1 MAQVAIQQAA
11 LLAKNIQKIAEGA
24 TDSQLKPFRYKNLGS
39 MATIGRHNAVDAYE
53 RGNVPLNTLANAV
66 LQKYDENNALAS
78 RNYELHHQEENVEQQ
93 RGLK

>member
-1 MAQVAIQQAA
+1 MQWMPMSVAM
-11 LLAKNIQKIAEGA
+11 
-24 TDSQLKPFRYKNLGS
+24 F
-39 MATIGRHNAVDAYE
+39 H
-53 RGNVPLNTLANAV
+53 LANAV

>member
-1 MAQVAIQQAA
+1 M
-11 LLAKNIQKIAEGA
+11 
-24 TDSQLKPFRYKNLGS
+24 TYKTYSDEPLNKRISNPVMKGS
-39 MATIGRHNAVDAYE
+39 SMVATIDGKPMVINISDNAVDAYE